1 LRNNQLYVPGVCN
14 IGPAE
19 IARRRRAGYVGLVVT
34 AVVIAAVLVFRA
46 PAYWRLLVFFPASI
60 AASGFLQA
68 SMHFCAGFGMA
79 GVFNFKPTPG
89 KTIPVRQAQDRE
101 KDRLKAI
108 RILMYSVLIGIAV
121 ALAAYILL

>member
-1 LRNNQLYVPGVCN
+1 MRNNQLYVPGVCN

>member
-1 LRNNQLYVPGVCN
+1 MPGVCN